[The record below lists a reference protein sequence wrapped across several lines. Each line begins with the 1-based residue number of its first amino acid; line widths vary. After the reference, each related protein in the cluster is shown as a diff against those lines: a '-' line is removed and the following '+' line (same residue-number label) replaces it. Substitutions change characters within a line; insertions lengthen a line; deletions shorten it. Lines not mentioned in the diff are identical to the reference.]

1 MREGRGRKLES
12 EVAMRIR
19 SLGITGNLDDTAG
32 HPPDL
37 GKATPEGWKS
47 GDTYGDDTCVVI
59 VK

>member
-1 MREGRGRKLES
+1 
-12 EVAMRIR
+12 MRIR

-47 GDTYGDDTCVVI
+47 EDTYGDDTCVVI